1 MTQSKQ
7 VVRERAA
14 DIRRQQTRLPAS
26 KQAPLNVPF
35 VNSALR
41 VCICKMC
48 NKESVTMFDF
58 CLLYFTSHTGIPSQI
73 MF

>member
-7 VVRERAA
+7 VVRELAA

-35 VNSALR
+35 VNSAL
-41 VCICKMC
+41 
-48 NKESVTMFDF
+48 
-58 CLLYFTSHTGIPSQI
+58 LLFVKCAIRKVYGNHV
-73 MF
+73 